1 MLKHLNPDSKLICLA
16 VHSLNEQCAT
26 SQLTALYFMYNHFP
40 FLTVLN
46 QFLYHFK
53 IPCFY
58 DFQFLVFIAV
68 IIIFNDYFTFF
79 YVKHFEL
86 PLCMKCAI

>member
-1 MLKHLNPDSKLICLA
+1 MFLKGFFSLSAEEFEQSFRMFVFKFLA
-16 VHSLNEQCAT
+16 FIVVI
-26 SQLTALYFMYNHFP
+26 F
-40 FLTVLN
+40 FL
-46 QFLYHFK
+46 

-58 DFQFLVFIAV
+58 CCDYYFLMT
-68 IIIFNDYFTFF
+68 IFTSF